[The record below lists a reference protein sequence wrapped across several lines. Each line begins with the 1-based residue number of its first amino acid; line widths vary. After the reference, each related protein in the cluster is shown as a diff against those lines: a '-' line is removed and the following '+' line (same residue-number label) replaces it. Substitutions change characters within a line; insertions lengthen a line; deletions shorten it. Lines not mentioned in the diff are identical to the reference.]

1 MKRSLTAALLVPMLL
16 IAVQAGNAAKYNDV
30 VDIGDKAPA
39 FKNLKNIDG
48 KEKSLSDYSD
58 KKVVVVVFSCNTCPI
73 VFDYENRMIQFAS
86 KYAKKD
92 VALVAINCNTN
103 GGNDLSEMKERAES
117 LGFKFDYLAD
127 PGQKTKEAY
136 GATCTP
142 HFFVLNKDRKI
153 AYMGAF
159 DDNKIALKAKKHYL
173 TDAVDALLAGKT
185 PELTETKQFGCGIR

>member
-1 MKRSLTAALLVPMLL
+1 MKRSLIAALLIPMLMV
-16 IAVQAGNAAKYNDV
+16 AVQTASAGKYNDV
-30 VDIGDKAPA
+30 VEIGDKAPT
-39 FKNLKNIDG
+39 FKGLKNIDG
-48 KEKSLSDYSD
+48 KTKSLSDYSD
-58 KKVVVVVFSCNTCPI
+58 KKVVVLVFSCNTCPI
-73 VFDYENRMIQFAS
+73 VFDYENRMIQFAE

-92 VALVAINCNTN
+92 VALIAINCNTN

-127 PGQKTKEAY
+127 PAQKTKEAY

-159 DDNKIALKAKKHYL
+159 DDNRIALKAEKAYVPE
-173 TDAVDALLAGKT
+173 AVDALLAGKT
-185 PELTETKQFGCGIR
+185 PTVTETKQFGCGIR